1 MTKTEALRALRE
13 AVAELAAAQGGTLD
27 RFRAANAHVAI
38 AQLNA
43 ASAGAASWEITEAST
58 WNGIPV

>member
-13 AVAELAAAQGGTLD
+13 AVAELAAAQGKSID
-27 RFRAANAHVAI
+27 RFRSANAHVAI
-38 AQLNA
+38 AQLHA
-43 ASAGAASWEITEAST
+43 ANAGASSAEITEASS

>member
-1 MTKTEALRALRE
+1 MTKTEALAKVRE
-13 AVAELAAAQGGTLD
+13 AVIELSDSQGKTID
-27 RFRAANAHVAI
+27 RFRSANAHLAI

-43 ASAGAASWEITEAST
+43 ATAGCSSAEITEAST